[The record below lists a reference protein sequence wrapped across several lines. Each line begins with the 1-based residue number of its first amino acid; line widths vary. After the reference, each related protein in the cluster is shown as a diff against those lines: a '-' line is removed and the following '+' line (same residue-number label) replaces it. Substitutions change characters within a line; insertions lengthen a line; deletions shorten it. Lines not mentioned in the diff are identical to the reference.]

1 MNRQSHLI
9 IVAVAIV
16 IGIGLC
22 YAQEEKTKSFTLS
35 DLTGD
40 KIIVT
45 EAIPKYESGKEVRD
59 YNTSFNQKTIDV
71 KNGKAAITLGQS
83 PVFIEIGESYPKAS
97 IASYKDSPFG
107 FHPADVSINN
117 YPDNGFIDASN
128 IGVKWARQGLYAFW
142 FLVQP
147 DINLPNYDFSK
158 YDEQWRN
165 IPVNINILANIAV
178 VPAALLRPQG
188 EHKQREEIDSPKR
201 KKARGHVKRG
211 SFSPKGENK
220 QGKAVD
226 SSEREKA
233 RGYVKEGSF
242 LPVDEKKYVA
252 FVRAAVERYD
262 GDGISDM
269 PGLKNPIKY
278 WQVGNEPPGGLSD
291 YAEFLKLNYNAIKEA
306 CQECKVLIGGV
317 PGMPPASNYLS
328 KFDKSFLPILNEL
341 AKLNSR
347 SFDIFDFHWYGNATG
362 DYKGIKEVYNSIK
375 QKIDALGLSPEEY
388 WITEMGS
395 YSGKPSGGMAKGAF
409 LYQTEAQQAGDYL
422 KRFVLPLSLG
432 IKKIFP
438 AFGLAEGFK
447 HNDGYFDHTGLIYD
461 GDGSN
466 DFGAGVKKIA
476 YHTYKLM
483 TEKLEGADWDK
494 IETIIDG
501 TDNIYVYKFNRKDLG
516 KPVYVA
522 WGDYFTEEK
531 REEKRELKKE
541 EMGPRKKSQP
551 SRIGRCGDGIC
562 GPVERKRGICPQDC
576 GS

>member
-16 IGIGLC
+16 VGIGLC

-35 DLTGD
+35 GLTAD

-45 EAIPKYESGKEVRD
+45 EAIPKYETGKEVRD
-59 YNTSFNQKTIDV
+59 YDTSFNKKTIDV

-147 DINLPNYDFSK
+147 DINLSNYDFSK
-158 YDEQWRN
+158 YDEQWRDV
-165 IPVNINILANIAV
+165 PVNINILANIAV
-178 VPAALLRPQG
+178 IPMPLIRPERRNQPAA
-188 EHKQREEIDSPKR
+188 SN
-201 KKARGHVKRG
+201 RGH
-211 SFSPKGENK
+211 
-220 QGKAVD
+220 
-226 SSEREKA
+226 SEREKA
-233 RGYVKEGSF
+233 KEYVKEGSF

-262 GDGISDM
+262 GDGINDM

-278 WQVGNEPPGGLSD
+278 WQVSNEPPAGLTD
-291 YAEFLKLNYNAIKEA
+291 YAKFLKLNYNAIKEA

-341 AKLNSR
+341 VEFNSR

-362 DYKGIKEVYNSIK
+362 DYKGIKEVYSSIK
-375 QKIDALGLSPEEY
+375 QKIDALGFSPEEY
-388 WITEMGS
+388 WVTEMGS
-395 YSGKPSGGMAKGAF
+395 YSGKPSGGMVKDAF

-461 GDGSN
+461 GIGTN
-466 DFGAGVKKIA
+466 DLGRGIKKLS
-476 YHTYKLM
+476 YYTYKLM
-483 TEKLEGADWDK
+483 TEKLEGSDWDN

-501 TDNIYVYKFNRKDLG
+501 IDNIYVYKFNRKDLG

-531 REEKRELKKE
+531 RELKKE

-551 SRIGRCGDGIC
+551 SRTGRCGDGIC
-562 GPVERKRGICPQDC
+562 GPVERRTGNCPQDC
-576 GS
+576 NSSS

>member
-9 IVAVAIV
+9 MAVVTIVV
-16 IGIGLC
+16 GIGFC
-22 YAQEEKTKSFTLS
+22 YAQEEKTKSFILS
-35 DLTGD
+35 GLTAD

-45 EAIPKYESGKEVRD
+45 EAIPKYETGKEVRD
-59 YNTSFNQKTIDV
+59 YTSSFNKKIIKV
-71 KNGKAAITLGQS
+71 KNGNVAVNLGES
-83 PVFIEIGESYPKAS
+83 PVFIEIDTDYTKAGL
-97 IASYKDSPFG
+97 ANYEDSPFG

-158 YDEQWRN
+158 YDEQWRDV
-165 IPVNINILANIAV
+165 PVNINILANIAV
-178 VPAALLRPQG
+178 IPMPLIRPERRNQPAA
-188 EHKQREEIDSPKR
+188 SN
-201 KKARGHVKRG
+201 RGH
-211 SFSPKGENK
+211 
-220 QGKAVD
+220 
-226 SSEREKA
+226 SEREKA
-233 RGYVKEGSF
+233 KKYVKEGSF

-262 GDGISDM
+262 GDGINDM

-278 WQVGNEPPGGLSD
+278 WQVGNEPPGGLTD

-328 KFDKSFLPILNEL
+328 KFDKSFLPILNGLVES
-341 AKLNSR
+341 NSR
-347 SFDIFDFHWYGNATG
+347 FFDIFDFHWYGNATG
-362 DYKGIKEVYNSIK
+362 DYKGIKEAYNYIK

-388 WITEMGS
+388 WVTEMGS
-395 YSGKPSGGMAKGAF
+395 YSGEPSGGMAKDAF

-461 GDGSN
+461 GIGS
-466 DFGAGVKKIA
+466 DDLGRGIKKLS
-476 YHTYKLM
+476 YYTYKLM
-483 TEKLEGADWDK
+483 TEKLEGSDWDN

-501 TDNIYVYKFNRKDLG
+501 TDNMYVYKFNRKDLG
-516 KPVYVA
+516 RPVYVA
-522 WGDYFTEEK
+522 WHDNFQEKKTEEIK
-531 REEKRELKKE
+531 PKPTEKQRLQQGK
-541 EMGPRKKSQP
+541 
-551 SRIGRCGDGIC
+551 CGDGIC
-562 GPVERKRGICPQDC
+562 GPVEKKRGICPQDC